1 MKRPFRAAVSGKR
14 LISETI
20 GGRILYAGCCI
31 CIPSCGTAVDCDGL
45 GTCDIFCKS
54 CREGKI
60 KERVNLK
67 YEKEQKSGDR
77 LQRRCRGLFWN
88 RQLRSFLPRPDGA
101 WLDFCC
107 LALAQLGLAV
117 MNIIILKNRS
127 KPKVV
132 GGKVYESEGFGRNRP
147 SE

>member
-20 GGRILYAGCCI
+20 GRENTVCWMLYMH
-31 CIPSCGTAVDCDGL
+31 SFVRH
-45 GTCDIFCKS
+45 
-54 CREGKI
+54 CRGSRWAWHLRYFLQKLQEGKN
-60 KERVNLK
+60 KERVSRK

-88 RQLRSFLPRPDGA
+88 RQLRSFLPRPDGT

-117 MNIIILKNRS
+117 MNIVILKNRS
-127 KPKVV
+127 KPKVL